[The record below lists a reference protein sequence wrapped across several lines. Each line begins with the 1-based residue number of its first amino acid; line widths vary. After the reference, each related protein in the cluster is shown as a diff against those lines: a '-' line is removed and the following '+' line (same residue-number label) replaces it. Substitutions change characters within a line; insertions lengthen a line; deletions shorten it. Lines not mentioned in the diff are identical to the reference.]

1 MHLIMYSFKCYL
13 NFFNITYIHI
23 KTIWILFQL
32 CSWMSVV
39 SSVSLSLSLSRSAA
53 AAESRLRPGETPPLP
68 PALPVNPSVFPF
80 PPKPVSLLVIVI
92 ISSESKPPDAC
103 VHTRF
108 WCRSGLV
115 EVKAVFWTAVS
126 QSHCCSGCSSFVLSM
141 KDICLHLC
149 KLTAID
155 DV

>member
-1 MHLIMYSFKCYL
+1 MNSV
-13 NFFNITYIHI
+13 
-23 KTIWILFQL
+23 
-32 CSWMSVV
+32 SVV
-39 SSVSLSLSLSRSAA
+39 QLNECGLIRLSFFLSVSRSAA

-80 PPKPVSLLVIVI
+80 PPKPVSLLVI

-115 EVKAVFWTAVS
+115 EVKAVF
-126 QSHCCSGCSSFVLSM
+126 
-141 KDICLHLC
+141 
-149 KLTAID
+149 
-155 DV
+155 